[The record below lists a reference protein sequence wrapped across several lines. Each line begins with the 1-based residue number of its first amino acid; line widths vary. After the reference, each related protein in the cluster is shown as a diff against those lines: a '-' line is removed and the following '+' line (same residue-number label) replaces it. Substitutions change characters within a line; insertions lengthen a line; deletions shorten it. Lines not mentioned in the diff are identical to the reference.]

1 MAKAVVTLEGD
12 SSSLVKALSDAKKG
26 MAALDPEAKQL
37 AKDLDGVTTSASRAA
52 DAFSSKMGPQS
63 QKLSSY
69 FKKAQN
75 DADVALGGIADKL
88 GGAGLIKGVAGL
100 TAGFSAAQVGVT
112 AFTGSMNAFYSLQ
125 GAEGA
130 KAMADIDS
138 AMTRLQSQ
146 LFSAIIPT
154 DDLQATTQGFID
166 AIDMT
171 TIVVGGLLSPL
182 TALREL
188 VVFLKDG
195 FQGTSQYTRD
205 AAKAMGEFRTASA
218 KAAEVQADAKTA
230 YDNVRRSI
238 LGLIGT
244 KKDLELVDLEE
255 ERRDILMFVRKQ
267 ELANTLKM
275 QADADLAY
283 KMARLKK
290 EEAIGAWA
298 ASSGGQLAIEQ
309 AGENARNESLARNR
323 ELMAGSNIEL
333 NNAREA
339 LKKLEAERLK
349 IVNRK
354 GDGTENPVNTG
365 GGGGRETAKEKEA
378 REAAEKEAAR
388 LVQEAK
394 DKAALEARVAMFGQA
409 TDAEIEKYKAAAE
422 AKKAADQEVFNA
434 ARQIAIDKADLTFNL
449 TQSPEAYIAEQAK
462 KAEADKVKAD
472 ADAAEEKKKVAD
484 RIALYGTAST
494 AEIDAYN
501 ATKAAKAAADQAE
514 FDAARQ
520 RAIDLGDLNFNLAQ
534 SAADFAAG
542 ERAKEKAAHD
552 EKVNMLTAGFQEY
565 GKLAGDQLAAG
576 EKASKVAEKLAKK
589 ALGAQISALG
599 DKAMAEAAIYAAA
612 FNPMAIPMAAAGVA
626 AYTAA
631 AALGAEGKKATTATP
646 AAAAPAAGPVNTAFN
661 LRVDAAFADG
671 ESIARQFAMMQRS
684 AQRRGLV
691 PAGA

>member
-1 MAKAVVTLEGD
+1 
-12 SSSLVKALSDAKKG
+12 
-26 MAALDPEAKQL
+26 
-37 AKDLDGVTTSASRAA
+37 
-52 DAFSSKMGPQS
+52 
-63 QKLSSY
+63 
-69 FKKAQN
+69 
-75 DADVALGGIADKL
+75 
-88 GGAGLIKGVAGL
+88 
-100 TAGFSAAQVGVT
+100 
-112 AFTGSMNAFYSLQ
+112 
-125 GAEGA
+125 
-130 KAMADIDS
+130 
-138 AMTRLQSQ
+138 
-146 LFSAIIPT
+146 
-154 DDLQATTQGFID
+154 
-166 AIDMT
+166 
-171 TIVVGGLLSPL
+171 
-182 TALREL
+182 
-188 VVFLKDG
+188 
-195 FQGTSQYTRD
+195 
-205 AAKAMGEFRTASA
+205 
-218 KAAEVQADAKTA
+218 
-230 YDNVRRSI
+230 
-238 LGLIGT
+238 
-244 KKDLELVDLEE
+244 
-255 ERRDILMFVRKQ
+255 
-267 ELANTLKM
+267 
-275 QADADLAY
+275 
-283 KMARLKK
+283 
-290 EEAIGAWA
+290 
-298 ASSGGQLAIEQ
+298 
-309 AGENARNESLARNR
+309 
-323 ELMAGSNIEL
+323 
-333 NNAREA
+333 
-339 LKKLEAERLK
+339 
-349 IVNRK
+349 
-354 GDGTENPVNTG
+354 
-365 GGGGRETAKEKEA
+365 
-378 REAAEKEAAR
+378 
-388 LVQEAK
+388 
-394 DKAALEARVAMFGQA
+394 MFGQA

-576 EKASKVAEKLAKK
+576 EKASVVAEKLAKK

-599 DKAMAEAAIYAAA
+599 DKAMVEAAIYAAA

-691 PAGA
+691 PVGA